1 MQEAQKSH
9 QAMQVLVENTE
20 YYRTVSLDYFDGP
33 RNPHLVRDAGK
44 PDLLSDIIKPRVSTP
59 PASLTSAE

>member
-1 MQEAQKSH
+1 
-9 QAMQVLVENTE
+9 VENTE